1 MRMKWGNECH
11 KIRPVSVLLIFPDG
25 GEEVFIAVDDVTEV
39 QTPLTSGERGWIGL
53 KGRLRGDAFDDPK
66 IFVLVVLP
74 NFQAARNDFYV
85 QLFSGKG
92 KIKIRCKRDD
102 IRFREVEA

>member
-66 IFVLVVLP
+66 IVSWSC
-74 NFQAARNDFYV
+74 FQTFKRREMIFTSNSF
-85 QLFSGKG
+85 LGKE
-92 KIKIRCKRDD
+92 K
-102 IRFREVEA
+102 

>member
-66 IFVLVVLP
+66 IVVLVVLP
-74 NFQAARNDFYV
+74 NFQTEEERERIKKVMEWAARGRWLYNEC
-85 QLFSGKG
+85 L
-92 KIKIRCKRDD
+92 
-102 IRFREVEA
+102 

>member
-39 QTPLTSGERGWIGL
+39 QTPLTSWERGWIGL
-53 KGRLRGDAFDDPK
+53 KGRLRGDAFDGPK
-66 IFVLVVLP
+66 IVALVACDG
-74 NFQAARNDFYV
+74 FQAVRNDFYS
-85 QLFSGKG
+85 QIF
-92 KIKIRCKRDD
+92 
-102 IRFREVEA
+102 FRPEKNKNTLQEGRY